1 VKDTGRGARGLRMR
15 PVPSNVIHPRRA
27 ARVRGG
33 GPAPGLLAR
42 QAPPAALF
50 AVLDSEED
58 AATAQPLADA
68 IRALALR
75 AVPPSSPPRGSRVVW
90 EPNTAAEGVGEG
102 GTSDHPP
109 PPTRGGGPT
118 NPPPLPR
125 DGFFLGK
132 LLHEFISRSYFE
144 KKVQKGLPP
153 LGLMGGPTTP
163 PSPYLRSCKTLRGS

>member
-1 VKDTGRGARGLRMR
+1 MKDTGRGARGLRMR

-109 PPTRGGGPT
+109 PPTRGGGGPT
-118 NPPPLPR
+118 NPPTLPR
-125 DGFFLGK
+125 DGFFWGSYFTNLFP
-132 LLHEFISRSYFE
+132 EVISR
-144 KKVQKGLPP
+144 KKSRKGYP
-153 LGLMGGPTTP
+153 L
-163 PSPYLRSCKTLRGS
+163 SD